1 MNKSKSADFFSR
13 SIQALKTSD
22 TTLNLKKKFEG
33 FLQNGKNTSKFSVFN
48 SSANGEQRTVTP
60 IISDNKVPLHSLF
73 KENQNPR
80 IVIQESNS
88 PKLSTRSAS
97 KPIRKT
103 PTITIEEGTDFG
115 SVTSSDAE
123 FTDNKEDHFLTQLHK
138 IDYSSDE
145 NSNFNNKSE
154 KKNSN
159 FNQVVEPFN
168 SINENHDVKSHL
180 TVSEPTKLINNRQ
193 NDFTIE
199 VFYL

>member
-123 FTDNKEDHFLTQLHK
+123 FTDNKEDQILTQSQK
-138 IDYSSDE
+138 ISSNE
-145 NSNFNNKSE
+145 NNKIGD
-154 KKNSN
+154 NN
-159 FNQVVEPFN
+159 VDFPN
-168 SINENHDVKSHL
+168 SISENNDIKSD
-180 TVSEPTKLINNRQ
+180 LIL
-193 NDFTIE
+193 NDPPNLSSTPKNYCPIE
-199 VFYL
+199 VICL